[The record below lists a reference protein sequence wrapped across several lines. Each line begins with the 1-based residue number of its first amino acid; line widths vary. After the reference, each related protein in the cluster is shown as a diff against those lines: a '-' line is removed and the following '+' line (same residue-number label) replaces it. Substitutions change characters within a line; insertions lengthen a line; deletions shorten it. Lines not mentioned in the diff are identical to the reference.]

1 MNTYIVLFR
10 GGLPKD
16 KLTDD
21 YLSRFTNWAKHVSKD
36 LRLGNR
42 LKPEGKIIS
51 GKNGENVSNVEFSSL
66 LVGGY
71 IVIEADDY
79 DSAVSKLKACPIFEN
94 DGSVEVRE
102 VLPVH
107 APVSTQTFQLHLIN
121 RG

>member
-1 MNTYIVLFR
+1 MNTYNVLFR

-51 GKNGENVSNVEFSSL
+51 GKNGENVSNVDFSSL

-107 APVSTQTFQLHLIN
+107 ARFLHKLFSFTL
-121 RG
+121 